1 MNELFDF
8 LHHHFQTPV
17 SNPVLLFTVLLFV
30 ILFSPIFLRKLKI
43 PAIIGFIISGVIIGP
58 HALNIIE
65 KNAAITL
72 FSTIGLLY
80 IMFLA
85 GLELDMREFTK
96 NKHKSILFGIMTFII
111 PLIMG
116 FVTCFYFLEYNFE
129 ASLLTASMFST
140 QTLVAY
146 PIVLRLGIAR
156 SEPVAVAVGGT
167 IITDTAVLVLL
178 AIISGAHSGGLNSAF
193 WIRFIISLILF
204 FSISFYILPKIA
216 AWFFKVLESEKNS
229 HFIFVLTVVFLC
241 AFMAE
246 LAGLEPI
253 IGAFVAGI
261 LLNKLIPHTSP
272 LMNRLE
278 FVGTSLFIPFFLIGV
293 GMLINFKAI
302 FTSTTAIM
310 VAVVLTGV
318 ALLSKFIAAW
328 VTGTILKYN
337 SHQTNL
343 IFGLSSSHAAAT
355 LAIILVGYN
364 LGIIDENILN
374 GTIILIL
381 ITCLAA
387 SFFTDAA
394 AKKLAT
400 TSNSIKEQLA
410 ALSQQKIMVPIANPI
425 TMEKLIDFAMM
436 MQQGENRFP
445 ILGVSVVKDGEN
457 AQSKLLQSRLLLNKV
472 IEHAAS
478 MDQKVDIVATIDQNI
493 PNGVSRTSKE
503 YFASEIVL
511 GWPDKPNIVDYIFG
525 KTTRK
530 IIAQTTQTVFLCN
543 FPTPLTA
550 YKRMIIIAPPMVE
563 AESGFALWVDRMVR
577 VAKILSLKLYLRSNE
592 KTYNR
597 MNSIVAGLNIGKTI
611 HHINVDEII
620 YETEFTSL
628 QANELPVIVVPRF
641 GTLPFITAHESIP
654 AQLYLLGKEK
664 SFIALYPEVHKE
676 LAILGI
682 SDDFESSVLDQ
693 GVIHIKRR
701 ARIFARWFYHVKRFL
716 RKRLF

>member
-1 MNELFDF
+1 MEELFDF
-8 LHHHFQTPV
+8 LKLHFQIPV

-30 ILFSPIFLRKLKI
+30 ILFSPILLRKLKI

-65 KNAAITL
+65 KNVAITL

-96 NKHKSILFGIMTFII
+96 NRHKSLIFGALTFFV
-111 PLIMG
+111 PLILG
-116 FVTCFYFLEYNFE
+116 FITCHYILNYNIE
-129 ASLLTASMFST
+129 ASILTASMFST
-140 QTLVAY
+140 HTLVAY
-146 PIVLRLGIAR
+146 PIVLRLGISR
-156 SEPVAVAVGGT
+156 TEPVAVAVGGT
-167 IITDTAVLVLL
+167 IITDTVVLVLL
-178 AIISGAHSGGLNSAF
+178 AIISGSHNGGLSPAF
-193 WIRFIISLILF
+193 WTRFIISLSIF
-204 FSISFYILPKIA
+204 FFVSFYILPKVA

-229 HFIFVLTVVFLC
+229 HFIFVLTVVFFC

-293 GMLINFKAI
+293 GMLINVKVI
-302 FTSTTAIM
+302 FTSSTALI
-310 VAVVLTGV
+310 VAAVLTTM
-318 ALLSKFIAAW
+318 ALVSKYIAAW

-337 SHQTNL
+337 RHEKNL
-343 IFGLSSSHAAAT
+343 VFGLSSSHAAAT
-355 LAIILVGYN
+355 LAIILVGFN

-374 GTIILIL
+374 GTIVLIL
-381 ITCLAA
+381 VTCLAA
-387 SFFTDAA
+387 SFFTEAA

-400 TSNSIKEQLA
+400 TTNSIKEQLA
-410 ALSQQKIMVPIANPI
+410 ALSQQKIMVPIANPD

-457 AQSKLLQSRLLLNKV
+457 AQTKLLQARLLLNKV
-472 IEHAAS
+472 IEHAS
-478 MDQKVDIVATIDQNI
+478 SVDQKVDIVATIDQNI
-493 PNGVSRTSKE
+493 PNGIGRISKE

-530 IIAQTTQTVFLCN
+530 IISTTTQTVFLCN
-543 FPTPLTA
+543 FPTPLTS
-550 YKRMIIIAPPMVE
+550 YKKMVIIAPATVE

-577 VAKILSLKLYLRSNE
+577 VAKILSLKLYLRSNQ
-592 KTYNR
+592 KTFVQ
-597 MNSIVAGLNIGKTI
+597 MNQIVVGLNIGKTI
-611 HHINVDEII
+611 HHIEVNDII
-620 YETEFTSL
+620 YDDEFSN
-628 QANELPVIVVPRF
+628 AASDELPIIVVPRK
-641 GTLPFITAHESIP
+641 GTLSHISSHEQIP
-654 AQLYLLGKEK
+654 SKLYLLGQEK
-664 SFIALYPEVHKE
+664 SFIAIYPEIHKE
-676 LAILGI
+676 TTILGI
-682 SDDFESSVLDQ
+682 SEDFDSSVLDQ
-693 GVIHIKRR
+693 GVTQIQRR
-701 ARIFARWFYHVKRFL
+701 AKIFARWFKRW
-716 RKRLF
+716 KS

>member
-1 MNELFDF
+1 MEELFDF
-8 LHHHFQTPV
+8 LQHHFQTPV

-30 ILFSPIFLRKLKI
+30 ILFSPILLRKLKI

-65 KNAAITL
+65 KNSAVTL

-96 NKHKSILFGIMTFII
+96 NKHKSILFGVMTFLI

-129 ASLLTASMFST
+129 SSLLTASMFST

-146 PIVLRLGIAR
+146 PIVMRLGIAR
-156 SEPVAVAVGGT
+156 TEPVAVAVGGT

-178 AIISGAHSGGLNSAF
+178 AIISGAHNGGLNSAF
-193 WIRFIISLILF
+193 WIKFVISISLF
-204 FSISFYILPKIA
+204 FFIAFYILPKIA

-229 HFIFVLTVVFLC
+229 HFIFVLTVVFFC
-241 AFMAE
+241 AFLAE

-293 GMLINFKAI
+293 GMLINVKVI
-302 FTSTTAIM
+302 FTSSTAFMI
-310 VAVVLTGV
+310 AIVLTTV
-318 ALLSKFIAAW
+318 ALLSKYIAAW
-328 VTGTILKYN
+328 LTGFVLKYN
-337 SHQTNL
+337 RHQKNL

-374 GTIILIL
+374 GTIVLIL
-381 ITCLAA
+381 VTCLAA
-387 SFFTDAA
+387 SFFTDMA

-400 TSNSIKEQLA
+400 TANSIKEQLA
-410 ALSQQKIMVPIANPI
+410 ALSQQKILVPIANPS

-436 MQQGENRFP
+436 MQQGENKFP
-445 ILGVSVVKDGEN
+445 ILGVSVIKDGEH
-457 AQSKLLQSRLLLNKV
+457 AQSKLLHSRLLLNKV

-478 MDQKVDIVATIDQNI
+478 VDQKVDIVATIDQNI
-493 PNGVSRTSKE
+493 PNGISRTSKE

-543 FPTPLTA
+543 FPSPLTS
-550 YKRMIIIAPPMVE
+550 YKRMIIIASPMVE

-577 VAKILSLKLYLRSNE
+577 VAKVLSLKLYLRSN
-592 KTYNR
+592 KATYTR
-597 MNSIVAGLNIGKTI
+597 MNEIVIGLNIGKTI
-611 HHINVDEII
+611 HHIEVDEII
-620 YETEFTSL
+620 YENEFSTL
-628 QANELPVIVVPRF
+628 HADELPIIIVPRT
-641 GTLPFITAHESIP
+641 GTLSYLNSHEQIASK
-654 AQLYLLGKEK
+654 LYLLGKDK
-664 SFIALYPEVHKE
+664 SFITIYPEIHKE
-676 LAILGI
+676 ATILGI
-682 SDDFESSVLDQ
+682 AEDFDSTVLDKSVTQ
-693 GVIHIKRR
+693 IQKR
-701 ARIFARWFYHVKRFL
+701 AKNFAKWFNKL
-716 RKRLF
+716 KS